1 VVPNDV
7 YLTYSIFMLTSTLRI
22 TVLPLNLQ
30 VEPTKTH
37 LNFNETTGKAPKEQS
52 EWLEPSEGPAPYV
65 SFLGEPYTPHTPQHG
80 SGLPPLPKL
89 SLSPGSSSK
98 EFMLTPDTLR
108 YIGKIVEQI
117 TGQIQE
123 LHVAQR
129 AAEGR
134 VQLQQEELNR
144 QVAKCRE
151 LEQTMARLKQTAS
164 QTAGPGSRLER
175 VEETQKGLMKR
186 FDRLLQ
192 GLMAKASPELSEQER
207 KWFEELKRMKE
218 EILGRGKYDEGAI
231 VARVKLVCSLT
242 HLA

>member
-1 VVPNDV
+1 
-7 YLTYSIFMLTSTLRI
+7 MLTSTLRI

-30 VEPTKTH
+30 VEYAKAQPKAT
-37 LNFNETTGKAPKEQS
+37 LNFNESTADAPKEQS
-52 EWLEPSEGPAPYV
+52 EWLDPSEGPAPYV
-65 SFLGEPYTPHTPQHG
+65 SLLGELYTPHTLLRG
-80 SGLPPLPKL
+80 SGLPPFPKL
-89 SLSPGSSSK
+89 SLPSGSSSK

-129 AAEGR
+129 AAEAR
-134 VQLQQEELNR
+134 VKLQQEELNR

-151 LEQTMARLKQTAS
+151 LEQTMEKLKQAAS
-164 QTAGPGSRLER
+164 HTVGPRSRSER

-186 FDRLLQ
+186 FDKLLQ
-192 GLMAKASPELSEQER
+192 GLMAKASPELSEQEH
-207 KWFEELKRMKE
+207 KWFEELKRMKD

-231 VARVKLVCSLT
+231 IARVKLVCSLIR
-242 HLA
+242 LAHHSC